1 MKKIIEFLETSGI
14 DFRIADY
21 GGSYFDDERKNCVV
35 SGLLVSFD
43 SWIDPDAVA
52 KKAAFMR
59 LMARSRA
66 FVAVPICSHGIYSFR
81 VLSVFDS
88 ARLERYDR
96 DVSAA
101 VDAFWIAEHA
111 RRLKAA
117 SLA

>member
-43 SWIDPDAVA
+43 SWIDPDASA

-59 LMARSRA
+59 FMSRSRA
-66 FVAVPICSHGIYSFR
+66 YVAMPIRSHGIYSFR
-81 VLSVFDS
+81 VLSAFDA
-88 ARLERYDR
+88 ARLDKYDR
-96 DVSAA
+96 EVSAA

-111 RRLKAA
+111 KRMQAA
-117 SLA
+117 RMA